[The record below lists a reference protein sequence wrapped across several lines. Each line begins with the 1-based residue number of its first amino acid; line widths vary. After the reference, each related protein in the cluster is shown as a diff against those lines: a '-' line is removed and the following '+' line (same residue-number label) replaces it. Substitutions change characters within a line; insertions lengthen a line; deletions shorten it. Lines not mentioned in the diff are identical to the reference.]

1 VFIWQSGH
9 LKAMPM
15 LLQQAKQHRALL
27 PEAAFDVLLPF
38 LASLAGTGLML
49 VLQFYPPIDT
59 LKLWICT

>member
-1 VFIWQSGH
+1 
-9 LKAMPM
+9 MPM
-15 LLQQAKQHRALL
+15 LLQQAEQHRALL